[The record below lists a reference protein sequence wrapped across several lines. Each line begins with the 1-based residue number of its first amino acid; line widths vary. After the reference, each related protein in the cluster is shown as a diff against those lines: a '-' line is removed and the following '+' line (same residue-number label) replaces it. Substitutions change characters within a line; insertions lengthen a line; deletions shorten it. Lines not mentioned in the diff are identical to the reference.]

1 MKQLFICMVL
11 AMMAIGIDAQTT
23 WNVRVGGGYMET
35 SEEGEAWN
43 DWDYVGDDAFGAL
56 LAVEANIPFKNQA
69 NRWTFSPSLLLSYGY
84 GIFEIVA
91 PLQIGH
97 KVAMTRG
104 CLFFP
109 KFGVAVGAEIGGVQ
123 TLIVGPS
130 AELAFEI
137 KHFVFAINSYYGLN
151 EPSRISAFASVGYK
165 F

>member
-1 MKQLFICMVL
+1 MKKLFICMVL

-23 WNVRVGGGYMET
+23 WNVRVGGGYMKT
-35 SEEGEAWN
+35 SFY
-43 DWDYVGDDAFGAL
+43 DWYGGDYATDDAFGAL

-69 NRWTFSPSLLLSYGY
+69 NRWTFSPSLLLSYDLGD
-84 GIFEIVA
+84 IFEFVA

-104 CLFFP
+104 SLFFP
-109 KFGVAVGAEIGGVQ
+109 KFGVAVGAEIGGEE

-151 EPSRISAFASVGYK
+151 EPSRFNAFASFGYK

>member
-1 MKQLFICMVL
+1 MKKLFICMVL

-35 SEEGEAWN
+35 SFETWN
-43 DWDYVGDDAFGAL
+43 GGDYCSDGVFGAL
-56 LAVEANIPFKNQA
+56 LAVEANIPFKKIA
-69 NRWTFSPSLLLSYGY
+69 NRWTFSPSLLLSSDLGE
-84 GIFEIVA
+84 IFEIVA

-104 CLFFP
+104 SLFFP
-109 KFGVAVGAEIGGVQ
+109 KFGVAVGAEIGGAE